1 MKFKIKVKI
10 TEVGKSLLALL
21 QELVSD
27 YDFSS
32 KPSSH
37 PHFPKAII
45 IANLNKYFKG
55 FFFFSRHCRTRQ
67 TECEEPKPQENG
79 NAGEQETIT
88 SLGIADSYHKI

>member
-55 FFFFSRHCRTRQ
+55 FFFFQDIAEQDKLNVRNQNLRKMET
-67 TECEEPKPQENG
+67 QENRK
-79 NAGEQETIT
+79 
-88 SLGIADSYHKI
+88 L